1 MRPIERPLSILLC
14 FFFASA
20 LSGAD
25 KQTSYAVT
33 YSGGSLPN
41 VKTGEVFRMFLDQ
54 DQIRLER
61 HGGGNKNEPLT
72 VPTKIVT
79 EVNFGN
85 EAHRRVGTAMALA
98 VPTLGLG
105 TLVALSHS
113 KKHYI
118 GIVWDGG
125 EGKKGGIVLQADK
138 NEYRGII
145 AALEGL
151 TGKKAVN
158 TDTTQ
163 STVVVE

>member
-1 MRPIERPLSILLC
+1 
-14 FFFASA
+14 
-20 LSGAD
+20 
-25 KQTSYAVT
+25 
-33 YSGGSLPN
+33 
-41 VKTGEVFRMFLDQ
+41 MFLDQ